1 MTSKRIN
8 GKDTARLATPGVVTP
23 SPIDRESLTPW
34 TAARVALG
42 RAGASLPTA
51 AHLAFLH
58 DHARA
63 RDAVW
68 GVVDFDELA
77 LGLEAMGVASV
88 RVRSEARDRAEYL
101 RRPDLGRR
109 LDAES
114 AARLA
119 PCSRGARV
127 AIVVAAGLSAE
138 AVASNALV
146 LLEALLPR
154 LEAAVRRADKRGD
167 AEAEPELA
175 DASGASEAVRD
186 LVPGAVAAQLVGAV
200 VLAEQA
206 RVAIG
211 DPVAEALGAELVI
224 VLIGERPG
232 LSAADSLGCYLTW
245 SPKTGTVDSQRNCI
259 SNIRLGGL
267 APAEAAR
274 RIAWLAAEALRLGVS
289 GIALKDGSGSAPALD
304 GDDGSSR

>member
-8 GKDTARLATPGVVTP
+8 GKDTARLATLDIVTP
-23 SPIDRESLTPW
+23 SPVVRDSLTPW

-42 RAGASLPTA
+42 RAGASVPTA

-68 GVVDFDELA
+68 GVVDFEELA
-77 LGLEAMGVASV
+77 LGLEAIGVASV

-119 PCSRGARV
+119 PCSRGGRV
-127 AIVVAAGLSAE
+127 AVVVADGLSAE
-138 AVASNALV
+138 AVDSNALLV
-146 LLEALLPR
+146 LEALLPR
-154 LEAAVRRADKRGD
+154 LEAAVRGADQPRDGKV
-167 AEAEPELA
+167 EPGRV
-175 DASGASEAVRD
+175 DT
-186 LVPGAVAAQLVGAV
+186 PGAPGTSLLTVV

-245 SPKTGTVDSQRNCI
+245 SPKTGTADSQRNCI

-267 APAEAAR
+267 APVEAAR
-274 RIAWLAAEALRLGVS
+274 RIAWLAAEALRLGIS
-289 GIALKDGSGSAPALD
+289 GIALKDGSGPGSALD
-304 GDDGSSR
+304 MDDGS

>member
-8 GKDTARLATPGVVTP
+8 GKDAARLATPGVVTP
-23 SPIDRESLTPW
+23 SPVDRDSLTPW

-77 LGLEAMGVASV
+77 LGLEAIGLTSL

-119 PCSRGARV
+119 LCSRGGRL
-127 AIVVAAGLSAE
+127 AIVVADGLSAE
-138 AVASNALV
+138 AVDANALLV
-146 LLEALLPR
+146 LEALVPR
-154 LEAAVRRADKRGD
+154 LEAAVRGVDKRGD
-167 AEAEPELA
+167 DEVEAGRAEAT
-175 DASGASEAVRD
+175 GAP
-186 LVPGAVAAQLVGAV
+186 LVTVV

-211 DPVAEALGAELVI
+211 DPVAEALGAELAI

-245 SPKTGTVDSQRNCI
+245 SPKTGTADSQRNCI

-267 APAEAAR
+267 APVEAAR

-289 GIALKDGSGSAPALD
+289 GIALKDGSGSAPVLD
-304 GDDGSSR
+304 VDDGSPSR

>member
-8 GKDTARLATPGVVTP
+8 GKDAARLATPAVVTP
-23 SPIDRESLTPW
+23 SPVDRDSLSPW

-68 GVVDFDELA
+68 GVVDFEELA
-77 LGLEAMGVASV
+77 LGLEAIGVAGV

-119 PCSRGARV
+119 LCSRGGRL
-127 AIVVAAGLSAE
+127 AIVVADGLSAE
-138 AVASNALV
+138 AVDSNALLV
-146 LLEALLPR
+146 LEALIPR
-154 LEAAVRRADKRGD
+154 LEAAVRGADKPVEGEAGD
-167 AEAEPELA
+167 APV
-175 DASGASEAVRD
+175 AVEIPVVS
-186 LVPGAVAAQLVGAV
+186 LV

-211 DPVAEALGAELVI
+211 DPIAEVLGAELSI

-245 SPKTGTVDSQRNCI
+245 SPKTGMADSQRNCI
-259 SNIRLGGL
+259 SNIRLGGI
-267 APAEAAR
+267 APVEAAR

-304 GDDGSSR
+304 VDDGS